1 MSWNP
6 ADLKHT
12 VPDDVMYKGAASK
25 DRDCIHRTYNMQT
38 LDSQCKDEAF
48 DVLSNRHVD
57 MLPLLQHMAV

>member
-25 DRDCIHRTYNMQT
+25 DRDRIHRTYNMQT
-38 LDSQCKDEAF
+38 LDSQCKDEA
-48 DVLSNRHVD
+48 L
-57 MLPLLQHMAV
+57 MCCLTGM